1 MYVAANLM
9 PFFSNGLGSNPS
21 VFSSTVLS
29 PVSGSDG
36 FRSSVFLSCCAWTG
50 DGSAT
55 KTRPMMMSHRM
66 TRHDAVLHVPD
77 NAAEAAMHRYGLC
90 IKSTLQL
97 GPASGDRNRL
107 PCGQREAS

>member
-1 MYVAANLM
+1 MYVAAHLM

-50 DGSAT
+50 DARVT

-66 TRHDAVLHVPD
+66 TRHDAALHVRD
-77 NAAEAAMHRYGLC
+77 NAAEAAIHRYTLC
-90 IKSTLQL
+90 IKQHTSAWAACSAQ
-97 GPASGDRNRL
+97 NRL
-107 PCGQREAS
+107 PCS